1 MKKLPNILTV
11 FRIIL
16 VIPFLVLMLWF
27 NQINDFNVYPILSR
41 SLLASSLGIF
51 ILAMLTD
58 FLDGHIARKYN
69 AVSEFGKL
77 WDPLADK
84 IITNAA
90 LILLSTANIVPVWI
104 TVILIL
110 RDMIVDGFRVVLAK
124 NNVSVAAN
132 KWGKIKTVIVSI
144 GIIFVMSAFT
154 AINSNSWKITNT
166 EIINI
171 DYKLLFINIFNTPL
185 VIGVILSIV
194 SGVIY
199 AKTGWKYLY
208 KN

>member
-16 VIPFLVLMLWF
+16 VIPFLALMLWF
-27 NQINDFNVYPILSR
+27 NQINDFKEYPILSR
-41 SLLASSLGIF
+41 SLLAASLGIF
-51 ILAMLTD
+51 IFAMLTD
-58 FLDGHIARKYN
+58 FLDGYIARKYN

-132 KWGKIKTVIVSI
+132 KWGKIKTVVVSI

-154 AINSNSWKITNT
+154 AINSNSWKIIDT

-171 DYKLLFINIFNTPL
+171 DYKFLFINIFNTPL
-185 VIGVILSIV
+185 IIGVILSII
-194 SGVIY
+194 SGAIY

>member
-16 VIPFLVLMLWF
+16 VIPFLALMLWF
-27 NQINDFNVYPILSR
+27 NQINDFKEYPILSR
-41 SLLASSLGIF
+41 SLLAASLGIF

-58 FLDGHIARKYN
+58 FLDGYIARKYN

-132 KWGKIKTVIVSI
+132 KWGKIKTVVVSI

-154 AINSNSWKITNT
+154 AINSNSWKITDT

-185 VIGVILSIV
+185 IIGVILSII
-194 SGVIY
+194 SGAIY

>member
-16 VIPFLVLMLWF
+16 VIPFLALMLWF
-27 NQINDFNVYPILSR
+27 NQINDFKEYPILSR
-41 SLLASSLGIF
+41 SLLAASLGIF

-58 FLDGHIARKYN
+58 FLDGYIARKYN

-132 KWGKIKTVIVSI
+132 KWGKIKTVVVSI

-154 AINSNSWKITNT
+154 AINSNSWKIIDT

-171 DYKLLFINIFNTPL
+171 DYKFLFINIFNTPL
-185 VIGVILSIV
+185 IIGVILSII
-194 SGVIY
+194 SGAIY
-199 AKTGWKYLY
+199 AKTGWKFLY

>member
-16 VIPFLVLMLWF
+16 VIPFLALMLWF
-27 NQINDFNVYPILSR
+27 NQINDFKEYPILSR
-41 SLLASSLGIF
+41 SLLAASLGIF

-58 FLDGHIARKYN
+58 FLDGYIARKYN

-132 KWGKIKTVIVSI
+132 KWGKIKTVVVSI

-154 AINSNSWKITNT
+154 AINSNSWKIIDT

-171 DYKLLFINIFNTPL
+171 DYKFLFINIFNTPL
-185 VIGVILSIV
+185 IIGVILSII
-194 SGVIY
+194 SGAIY